1 MINITTKRYDYT
13 PVIFPKDDIGQGEPY
28 KMRISS
34 GYLVYNKIFEEL
46 YDDGNE
52 TTFNFWVDLQDLYQA
67 GEYNVELF
75 DSYDQLIF
83 SDMARVVSEDAV
95 QPGGNYVGAMYYEAE
110 QEQIYIPG
118 IPGPKGEKGDRGER
132 GPQGTQGTRGATGYS
147 GAQKILYV
155 TAAEYDALLYKDPTI
170 LYCITDGTPT
180 PVGNTQADW
189 TETDT
194 AAPSYIKNKPDLK
207 PVATSGSYNDLSD
220 KPEIPTKV
228 SELTND
234 SGFTNDYTELTNK
247 PDLKP
252 VATSGS
258 YNDLTNKPTIPTV
271 GTGTAYFK
279 MNQMT
284 VGLFNANATQ
294 NVNIPLPYKVSQ
306 LENDLNFTNDYTELT
321 NKPDLK
327 PVATSGSYN
336 DLSDKPT
343 IPTVGTGTLTV
354 KKNTEILGTFNAN
367 ATENVEIQTPYKLSQ
382 FTNDMG
388 YTNNYNEL
396 TNKPALKPVATSGSY
411 NDLSDKPT
419 IPTRTEQWTFTT
431 PLGEQ
436 ITKTIYVQ

>member
-13 PVIFPKDDIGQGEPY
+13 AVIFPKDDIGQGEPY

-34 GYLVYNKIFEEL
+34 GYLVYNKIFEDL
-46 YDDGNE
+46 YDEGNE
-52 TTFNFWVDLQDLYQA
+52 TSFNFYVDLMDLYQA

-75 DSYDQLIF
+75 DCYNQLIF

-118 IPGPKGEKGDRGER
+118 IPGPKGDKGDRGDR

-155 TAAEYDALLYKDPTI
+155 TASEYDALLYKDPTI

-180 PVGNTQADW
+180 PVGTTQADW
-189 TETDT
+189 TETVT
-194 AAPSYIKNKPDLK
+194 TAPSYIKNKPNLAT
-207 PVATSGSYNDLSD
+207 VATSGSYNDLSN
-220 KPEIPTKV
+220 KPDIPTKV
-228 SELTND
+228 SELIND
-234 SGFTNDYTELTNK
+234 SGFTNDYTELINK

-258 YNDLTNKPTIPTV
+258 YNDLTDKPTIPEVNDGSITFFFKSRSI
-271 GTGTAYFK
+271 GDFTA
-279 MNQMT
+279 NDDRD
-284 VGLFNANATQ
+284 NA
-294 NVNIPLPYKVSQ
+294 VYLPDALSQ
-306 LENDLNFTNDYTELT
+306 FTNDMGYTNNYNELT

-336 DLSDKPT
+336 DLSDKP
-343 IPTVGTGTLTV
+343 
-354 KKNTEILGTFNAN
+354 A
-367 ATENVEIQTPYKLSQ
+367 
-382 FTNDMG
+382 
-388 YTNNYNEL
+388 
-396 TNKPALKPVATSGSY
+396 
-411 NDLSDKPT
+411 
-419 IPTRTEQWTFTT
+419 IPTRTETWTFTT
-431 PLGEQ
+431 PLGES

>member
-13 PVIFPKDDIGQGEPY
+13 AVIFPKDDIGQGDPY

-34 GYLVYNKIFEEL
+34 GYLVYNKIFEDL
-46 YDDGNE
+46 YDEGNE
-52 TTFNFWVDLQDLYQA
+52 TTFNFYVDLMDLYQA
-67 GEYNVELF
+67 GEYSVELF
-75 DSYDQLIF
+75 DCYDQLIF

-118 IPGPKGEKGDRGER
+118 IKGDKGDKGDRGER
-132 GPQGTQGTRGATGYS
+132 GPQGTQGTQGTRGATGYS

-180 PVGNTQADW
+180 PVGTTQADW

-194 AAPSYIKNKPDLK
+194 AAPSYIKNKPSLAA
-207 PVATSGSYNDLSD
+207 VATSGSYNDLSD
-220 KPEIPTKV
+220 KPDIPTKTSDLV
-228 SELTND
+228 ND

-258 YNDLTNKPTIPTV
+258 YNDL
-271 GTGTAYFK
+271 A
-279 MNQMT
+279 
-284 VGLFNANATQ
+284 
-294 NVNIPLPYKVSQ
+294 
-306 LENDLNFTNDYTELT
+306 
-321 NKPDLK
+321 
-327 PVATSGSYN
+327 
-336 DLSDKPT
+336 DKPT

-367 ATENVEIQTPYKLSQ
+367 ATENVEIQTPDKLSQ

-396 TNKPALKPVATSGSY
+396 TNKPNLATVATSGSY

>member
-13 PVIFPKDDIGQGEPY
+13 AVIFPKDDIGQGDPY

-34 GYLVYNKIFEEL
+34 GYLVYNKIFEDL
-46 YDDGNE
+46 YDEGNE
-52 TTFNFWVDLQDLYQA
+52 TTFNFYVDLMDLYQA

-75 DSYDQLIF
+75 DCYDQLIF

-118 IPGPKGEKGDRGER
+118 IKGDKGDKGDRGER
-132 GPQGTQGTRGATGYS
+132 GPQGTQGTQGTRGATGYS

-180 PVGNTQADW
+180 PVGTTQADW
-189 TETDT
+189 AETDT
-194 AAPSYIKNKPDLK
+194 TDPSYIKNKPDLK
-207 PVATSGSYNDLSD
+207 PVATSGSYNDLTD
-220 KPEIPTKV
+220 
-228 SELTND
+228 
-234 SGFTNDYTELTNK
+234 
-247 PDLKP
+247 
-252 VATSGS
+252 
-258 YNDLTNKPTIPTV
+258 KPTIPTV

-306 LENDLNFTNDYTELT
+306 LENDLDFTNDYTELT

-336 DLSDKPT
+336 DLTDKPT
-343 IPTVGTGTLTV
+343 IPEVNDGSITLFFKSRSIGGFT
-354 KKNTEILGTFNAN
+354 AN
-367 ATENVEIQTPYKLSQ
+367 DDRDVSIDLPDALSQ

-388 YTNNYNEL
+388 FTNNYNEL
-396 TNKPALKPVATSGSY
+396 TNKPNLAAVATSGSY

-431 PLGEQ
+431 PIGEQ

>member
-1 MINITTKRYDYT
+1 MINITTKRYDHT

-34 GYLVYNKIFEEL
+34 GYLVYNKIFEDL

-52 TTFNFWVDLQDLYQA
+52 TTFNFWVDLTDLYQA

-132 GPQGTQGTRGATGYS
+132 GPQGIQGTRGATGYS

-155 TAAEYDALLYKDPTI
+155 TASEYDALLYKDPTI

-180 PVGNTQADW
+180 PVGTTQADW
-189 TETDT
+189 TEEDSSNP
-194 AAPSYIKNKPDLK
+194 AYIKNKPDLK
-207 PVATSGSYNDLSD
+207 PVATSGSYNDLTD
-220 KPEIPTKV
+220 
-228 SELTND
+228 
-234 SGFTNDYTELTNK
+234 
-247 PDLKP
+247 
-252 VATSGS
+252 
-258 YNDLTNKPTIPTV
+258 KPTIPEVNDGSITFFFKSRSI
-271 GTGTAYFK
+271 GDFTA
-279 MNQMT
+279 NDDRDIA
-284 VGLFNANATQ
+284 LE
-294 NVNIPLPYKVSQ
+294 LPDALSQ
-306 LENDLNFTNDYTELT
+306 FTNDMGYTNNYNELN

-343 IPTVGTGTLTV
+343 IP
-354 KKNTEILGTFNAN
+354 N
-367 ATENVEIQTPYKLSQ
+367 
-382 FTNDMG
+382 
-388 YTNNYNEL
+388 
-396 TNKPALKPVATSGSY
+396 
-411 NDLSDKPT
+411 
-419 IPTRTEQWTFTT
+419 RTETWTFTT
-431 PLGEQ
+431 PLGES